1 MGDIMDFKQ
10 IEAFVN
16 VAKYKSF
23 SKAAEAIFLSQ
34 PTVSAHIASL
44 EQELGVVLFDRS
56 SKEIR
61 LTQAGAVFLDYAV
74 SLINVRNTATL
85 KLSELGSKIQGN
97 LTIASSTTPCRFLL
111 PQLLKSFYD
120 KYPNVNYDIKEES
133 TRDVIEMILLGNAD
147 VGIVGEVIK
156 DPKLTYSKVY
166 EDKLILIS
174 SIPSLP
180 ETLTIDT
187 LLQQRFILREKG
199 SATRSVFENELIKL
213 GYGIDKLKVFAEV
226 SSLEAVLQFVK
237 CGAGISVVSEIA
249 CIDYI
254 QSGLLLKHKIKDI
267 NITRGI
273 YIVYHNRR
281 PLSPVAKAF
290 LEHTQNYIEK

>member
-1 MGDIMDFKQ
+1 MDFKQ

-44 EQELGVVLFDRS
+44 ETELGVVLFDRS

-61 LTQAGAVFLDYAV
+61 LTQAGAVFLDYAIN
-74 SLINVRNTATL
+74 LTNVRNIAIAR
-85 KLSELGSKIQGN
+85 LSELGTKITGN

-111 PQLLKSFYD
+111 PQLLKTFYD

-133 TRDVIEMILLGNAD
+133 TKEVVDMILLGNAD
-147 VGIVGEVIK
+147 VGIVGEIVK
-156 DPKLTYSKVY
+156 DAKLTYSKVY
-166 EDKLILIS
+166 EDKLVIIS
-174 SIPSLP
+174 SNMSLP
-180 ETLTIDT
+180 DVIPID
-187 LLQQRFILREKG
+187 LLLSQRFILRERG
-199 SATRSVFENELIKL
+199 SATRSVFENSLSQLGIELDKIK
-213 GYGIDKLKVFAEV
+213 IFAEV

-237 CGAGISVVSEIA
+237 AGAGVSVVSQIA
-249 CIDYI
+249 CKDYI
-254 QSGLLLKHKIKDI
+254 QTGLLSEHSIKDL

-273 YIVYHNRR
+273 YVVTHNKR
-281 PLSPVAKAF
+281 PLSPVAKEF
-290 LEHTQNYIEK
+290 LKHIETFSEK

>member
-1 MGDIMDFKQ
+1 MDFKQ

-44 EQELGVVLFDRS
+44 EQELGVILFDRS

-61 LTQAGAVFLDYAV
+61 LTQAGAIFLDYAIN
-74 SLINVRNTATL
+74 LTNVRNTAIAR
-85 KLSELGSKIQGN
+85 LSELGTKITGN

-111 PQLLKSFYD
+111 PQLLKTFYD

-133 TRDVIEMILLGNAD
+133 TKEVVDMILLGNAD
-147 VGIVGEVIK
+147 VGIVGEIIK
-156 DPKLTYSKVY
+156 DTKLTYSKVY
-166 EDKLILIS
+166 EDRLVLIS
-174 SIPSLP
+174 STSLP
-180 ETLTIDT
+180 DVVPIDT
-187 LLQQRFILREKG
+187 LLSQRFILRERG
-199 SATRSVFENELIKL
+199 SATRSVFENALSKL
-213 GYGIDKLKVFAEV
+213 GIEIDKIKIFAEV

-237 CGAGISVVSEIA
+237 AGAGISVVSEIA
-249 CIDYI
+249 CKDYI
-254 QSGLLLKHKIKDI
+254 QTGFLSKHTIKDV

-273 YIVYHNRR
+273 YVVTHNKR
-281 PLSPVAKAF
+281 PLSPVAKEF
-290 LEHTQNYIEK
+290 LKHIETFSEK